1 MKRFFFLLVSFIFV
15 NVLSAQSN
23 IDTNI
28 TGDDAGWGDG
38 YDLVYKVDGQIFKT
52 ITYEEGATIISEP
65 EPTKEGYTFSGWSE
79 IPSTMPAKNVEV
91 TGTFIVNSY
100 CLVYKVDGIVYYADT
115 IAYGSSITAIQVP
128 TKEGYTC
135 SGWSRIP
142 SKMPSHDVEVT
153 GSFSINSY
161 ALTYELDGQ
170 VYDTD
175 TLIYGSPIT
184 ALSIPPKDGYTF
196 SGWSEIPST
205 MPARDIEIIGTF
217 SINSYKL
224 VYKVD
229 GKEYK
234 TYTLEYGSTITAEP
248 ALTTEGYTFS
258 GWSEIPATMPAKDVE
273 VIGTLTINSYILT
286 YILDGV
292 EYKKDTLQY
301 ASTITSETD
310 PEKEGYTFSGWRGLP
325 NTMPAKDVTVTGSF
339 GQNTY
344 KLTYKVDGEIYRSFY
359 IEYNATINTEP
370 EPTKEGYIFSS
381 WSEIPENMP
390 AHNVE
395 VTGNFSIGLF
405 LLIYNVDDA
414 LYHVDTL
421 IYNSEITPL
430 PEPEIEG
437 YTFSGW
443 SKIPATMPGKNVE
456 ITGKFKVNS
465 YKLVYYVDG
474 EEYRTST
481 YTYGSPVTPKTAPSK
496 RGYTFSGWSEIPET
510 MPAHDVDVIGT
521 FSINKYLLTYKVD
534 GEIYHTDT
542 LTYESAITALAEP
555 VKEGYTFSG
564 WSDIPATMPN
574 KDVEISGKFKVNNY
588 KLVYIVDGE
597 EYRTYTQAYGS
608 TITPK
613 SELTKKGFTFSGW
626 SEIPATMPAYDVT
639 VTGTFSRNSYLLVYK
654 VDGEVY
660 YTDTIMYESAI
671 TALAEPTREGYTFSG
686 WKDLP
691 ATMPYKDV
699 EVTGKFK
706 INSYNLTYIL
716 DGEVYKSYTIE
727 YGDDITPER
736 NPSKDGFTFSGWN
749 GLPET
754 MPANDVTVTGSFG
767 EKTYKLVYKVDGV
780 VYKTDTLAYGAAIT
794 AEPAPTKEGYTFSGW
809 STVPATM
816 PAKDVEVTGK
826 FSINSYT
833 LTYKLDGT
841 EYKIYTLTFGAAV
854 TAEPEPSKEGY
865 TFSGWSEIP
874 STMPAKDVEVTGK
887 FSINSYIL
895 TYIVDGAEY
904 KKDTVQY
911 GAAITAEPAPTKEGS
926 TFSGWSEIPATM
938 PAKDVTVTGSFGLD
952 SYKLIYKVDGTEFK
966 TYTLNYGSTITA
978 EPEPS
983 KEGYTFSGWSEI
995 PATMPAKDIEVTGK
1009 FSVNSYILTY
1019 IVDGVE
1025 YKKDTLQYGSTIALE
1040 PAPAKE
1046 GSTFSGWSEI
1056 PATMPAN
1063 DVTITG
1069 SFGLDSYKLIYKVD
1083 GTEFKTYTLNYG
1095 STITAEPEPSKEGY
1109 TFSGWSEIPATM
1121 PAKDIEV
1128 TGFFTVNRYLL
1139 TVIVDE
1145 EVVFSDS
1152 IAYGVRLA
1160 EYLDEL
1166 TKQGVDFTKWELYD
1180 QIDTITMPAHDVTIN
1195 AIDDAV
1201 DTILMDINE
1210 SIIYDLTGKK
1220 IETDDIST
1228 LPSGIYILNGFKY
1241 IVY

>member
-1 MKRFFFLLVSFIFV
+1 MRRIFFLLVSFIYV
-15 NVLSAQSN
+15 NVLFAQSN

-28 TGDDAGWGDG
+28 SGDDAGWGDG
-38 YDLVYKVDGQIFKT
+38 YDLIYKVDGQVYKT
-52 ITYEEGATIISEP
+52 ITYEEGAPVTP
-65 EPTKEGYTFSGWSE
+65 EPAPTKEGHTFSGWSEIPATMPANDVVVTGSFTINSYYLVYKVDGTVYYTDTIVYASTVTPLKAPLKEGYTFSGWSGIPATMPAHDVEASGTFSINSYSLTYELDDRIYFTDTLVYGSAITALAAPSKEGYTFSGWSE
-79 IPSTMPAKNVEV
+79 IPATMPAK
-91 TGTFIVNSY
+91 
-100 CLVYKVDGIVYYADT
+100 
-115 IAYGSSITAIQVP
+115 
-128 TKEGYTC
+128 
-135 SGWSRIP
+135 
-142 SKMPSHDVEVT
+142 DVEIT
-153 GSFSINSY
+153 GS
-161 ALTYELDGQ
+161 
-170 VYDTD
+170 
-175 TLIYGSPIT
+175 
-184 ALSIPPKDGYTF
+184 
-196 SGWSEIPST
+196 
-205 MPARDIEIIGTF
+205 F

-229 GKEYK
+229 GTEYK

-248 ALTTEGYTFS
+248 ALSTEGYTFS

-273 VIGTLTINSYILT
+273 VTGSLSINSYTLT

-292 EYKKDTLQY
+292 EYSKDTLQY
-301 ASTITSETD
+301 ATTITALAD
-310 PEKEGYTFSGWRGLP
+310 PEKEGFTFSGWRGLP
-325 NTMPAKDVTVTGSF
+325 TTMPAKDVTVTGSF

-344 KLTYKVDGEIYRSFY
+344 KLVYKVDGEVYRSFY
-359 IEYNATINTEP
+359 IEYDATVTVEP
-370 EPTKEGYIFSS
+370 IPAKEGYIFSG
-381 WSEIPENMP
+381 WSEIPAAMP
-390 AHNVE
+390 AHDVE
-395 VTGNFSIGLF
+395 VNGTFSIGLF
-405 LLIYNVDDA
+405 LLIYNVDGTV
-414 LYHVDTL
+414 YHVDTL
-421 IYNSEITPL
+421 KYSSAITAL
-430 PEPEIEG
+430 AEPEREG

-443 SKIPATMPGKNVE
+443 SKIPAVMPAKNVE

-496 RGYTFSGWSEIPET
+496 RGYTFSGWSEIPAT
-510 MPAHDVDVIGT
+510 MPAHDVDVTGT
-521 FSINKYLLTYKVD
+521 FSINKYVLTYKVD
-534 GEIYHTDT
+534 GEVYHIDT
-542 LTYESAITALAEP
+542 LTYESPITALPALS
-555 VKEGYTFSG
+555 KEGYTFSG

-574 KDVEISGKFKVNNY
+574 KDVEITGKFKVNSY
-588 KLVYIVDGE
+588 KLIYIVDGE

-613 SELTKKGFTFSGW
+613 SDLSKKGYTFSGW
-626 SEIPATMPAYDVT
+626 SEIPATMPAHDVE
-639 VTGTFSRNSYLLVYK
+639 VTGSYSINSYLLVYK

-660 YTDTIMYESAI
+660 HTDTIVFESVI
-671 TALAEPTREGYTFSG
+671 TAFAEPVKEGYTFSG
-686 WKDLP
+686 WSDIP

-706 INSYNLTYIL
+706 INSYRLIYVL
-716 DGEVYKSYTIE
+716 DGEVYKSTTLQ
-727 YGDDITPER
+727 YGAKITPER
-736 NPSKDGFTFSGWN
+736 NPSKEGFTFSGWK

-887 FSINSYIL
+887 FSIISYILTYIVDGAEYKKDTVQYGAAITAEPAPTKEGSTFSGWNEIPATMPAKDVTVTGSFGLDSYKLIYKVDGTEYKTYTLSYGSTITAEPEPSKEGYTFSGWSEIPATMPAKDVEVTGKFSINSYIL

-938 PAKDVTVTGSFGLD
+938 PAKDVTVTGSFGQD
-952 SYKLIYKVDGTEFK
+952 FYKLVYKVDGTEYK
-966 TYTLNYGSTITA
+966 TYTLSYGSTITA

-995 PATMPAKDIEVTGK
+995 PATMPAKDVEVTG
-1009 FSVNSYILTY
+1009 
-1019 IVDGVE
+1019 
-1025 YKKDTLQYGSTIALE
+1025 A
-1040 PAPAKE
+1040 
-1046 GSTFSGWSEI
+1046 
-1056 PATMPAN
+1056 
-1063 DVTITG
+1063 
-1069 SFGLDSYKLIYKVD
+1069 
-1083 GTEFKTYTLNYG
+1083 
-1095 STITAEPEPSKEGY
+1095 
-1109 TFSGWSEIPATM
+1109 
-1121 PAKDIEV
+1121 
-1128 TGFFTVNRYLL
+1128 FTVNKYLL

-1201 DTILMDINE
+1201 DPILMDMKE

>member
-1 MKRFFFLLVSFIFV
+1 MKRLFFLLVSFVCV
-15 NVLSAQSN
+15 NVVFAQSN

-38 YDLVYKVDGQIFKT
+38 YDLVYKVDGQVYKT
-52 ITYEEGATIISEP
+52 ITLAEGSEITP
-65 EPTKEGYTFSGWSE
+65 ELEPTK
-79 IPSTMPAKNVEV
+79 
-91 TGTFIVNSY
+91 
-100 CLVYKVDGIVYYADT
+100 
-115 IAYGSSITAIQVP
+115 
-128 TKEGYTC
+128 
-135 SGWSRIP
+135 
-142 SKMPSHDVEVT
+142 
-153 GSFSINSY
+153 
-161 ALTYELDGQ
+161 
-170 VYDTD
+170 
-175 TLIYGSPIT
+175 
-184 ALSIPPKDGYTF
+184 
-196 SGWSEIPST
+196 
-205 MPARDIEIIGTF
+205 
-217 SINSYKL
+217 
-224 VYKVD
+224 
-229 GKEYK
+229 
-234 TYTLEYGSTITAEP
+234 
-248 ALTTEGYTFS
+248 EGYTFS

-273 VIGTLTINSYILT
+273 ITGTFSINSYKLVYKVDGTEYKTYTLEYGSVIIPETEPVKEGHTFSGWSEIPTSIPANDVEITGSFTINSYILT
-286 YILDGV
+286 YILDGA

-301 ASTITSETD
+301 ASTIIAEVD

-325 NTMPAKDVTVTGSF
+325 TTMPAKDVTVTGSF

-344 KLTYKVDGEIYRSFY
+344 KLTYKVDGDIYRSFY
-359 IEYNATINTEP
+359 IEYDATINIEP
-370 EPTKEGYIFSS
+370 EPTKEGYIFSG
-381 WSEIPENMP
+381 WSEIPVNMP

-395 VTGNFSIGLF
+395 VTGTFSIGLF

-443 SKIPATMPGKNVE
+443 SKIPAIMPGKNVE

-465 YKLVYYVDG
+465 YKLIYYVDG

-542 LTYESAITALAEP
+542 LTYESAISALAEP

-654 VDGEVY
+654 VDGELY

-780 VYKTDTLAYGAAIT
+780 EYKTYNIAYGTAIT
-794 AEPAPTKEGYTFSGW
+794 TEPAPTKEGYTFSGW

-816 PAKDVEVTGK
+816 PAKDVEVTGR
-826 FSINSYT
+826 FSINSYK
-833 LTYKLDGT
+833 LVYKVDGT
-841 EYKIYTLTFGAAV
+841 EYKSSTLNYG
-854 TAEPEPSKEGY
+854 
-865 TFSGWSEIP
+865 
-874 STMPAKDVEVTGK
+874 ST
-887 FSINSYIL
+887 
-895 TYIVDGAEY
+895 
-904 KKDTVQY
+904 
-911 GAAITAEPAPTKEGS
+911 ITAEPAPNKEGY

-938 PAKDVTVTGSFGLD
+938 PAKDVEVTGRFSIN
-952 SYKLIYKVDGTEFK
+952 SYKLVYKVDGTEYK
-966 TYTLNYGSTITA
+966 TSTLNYGSTITA
-978 EPEPS
+978 EPAPSKEGYTFSGWSEIPATMPAKDVEVTGRFSINSYKLVYKVDGTEYKTSTLNYGSTITSEPEPS

-995 PATMPAKDIEVTGK
+995 PATMPAKDIEVTGR
-1009 FSVNSYILTY
+1009 FSIN
-1019 IVDGVE
+1019 
-1025 YKKDTLQYGSTIALE
+1025 
-1040 PAPAKE
+1040 
-1046 GSTFSGWSEI
+1046 
-1056 PATMPAN
+1056 
-1063 DVTITG
+1063 
-1069 SFGLDSYKLIYKVD
+1069 SYKLIYKVD
-1083 GTEFKTYTLNYG
+1083 GTEYKTSTLNYG
-1095 STITAEPEPSKEGY
+1095 STITAEPEPNKEGY
-1109 TFSGWSEIPATM
+1109 TFSGWSEIPTTM

-1128 TGFFTVNRYLL
+1128 TGGFSVNKYLL

-1166 TKQGVDFTKWELYD
+1166 TQQGVDFTKWELYD
-1180 QIDTITMPAHDVTIN
+1180 QIDTITMPAQDVTIN

-1201 DTILMDINE
+1201 DPILMDMKE